1 MNSSYFTADTQ
12 QVTGIS
18 DHQAQTRWLPWVPT
32 PDLLSQIIWG
42 VGSENLYL
50 NGRQKIVF
58 STRLRTTALSRS
70 PPSHLCA
77 QTFTWATF
85 KQDHS
90 THGLSFLSCLFCWFF
105 FLGGGG
111 LVLGFVFWGFIFVF
125 SKTSTLVCYLL
136 EEIALSTANG
146 TWYIRNAFPILHLR
160 SGIQPFPSRD
170 SHIS

>member
-105 FLGGGG
+105 FWGGEGWFW
-111 LVLGFVFWGFIFVF
+111 VLFFGVLFLFFPKRARWFVI
-125 SKTSTLVCYLL
+125 Y
-136 EEIALSTANG
+136 
-146 TWYIRNAFPILHLR
+146 
-160 SGIQPFPSRD
+160 
-170 SHIS
+170 